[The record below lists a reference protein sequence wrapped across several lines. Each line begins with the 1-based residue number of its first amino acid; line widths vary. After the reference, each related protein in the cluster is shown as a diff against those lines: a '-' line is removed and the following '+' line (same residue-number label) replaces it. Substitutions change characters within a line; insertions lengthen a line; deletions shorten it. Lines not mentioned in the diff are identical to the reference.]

1 LQGNYRI
8 DRAAGEPDPH
18 VIDLNTDLS
27 ICDEFAT
34 AALPPK
40 ERRCVIGTPP
50 GLFTHNT
57 ATYRFVFE
65 GLGTLMEHLL
75 ISNSRHIRFANAT
88 GIQKIMRN
96 MLAMQQNLKTITDA
110 SQDADFEKA
119 KAYWNL
125 FSLKPAVRASFPL

>member
-1 LQGNYRI
+1 MCNMVP
-8 DRAAGEPDPH
+8 PD
-18 VIDLNTDLS
+18 L
-27 ICDEFAT
+27 FAHDT
-34 AALPPK
+34 AIP
-40 ERRCVIGTPP
+40 
-50 GLFTHNT
+50 
-57 ATYRFVFE
+57 RFVFE

-75 ISNSRHIRFANAT
+75 ISNSRHIRFVNAV

-125 FSLKPAVRASFPL
+125 FSLQPAVRGSFL